1 MSNYEWPP
9 ENGLTTPGLPRE
21 RTAICLIGSTHINA
35 PASQVFDIIRNT
47 GDYSQW
53 NSFCPKVTIRSQ
65 PEEILSNST
74 MLENGTSFT
83 FHVVL
88 NPNKPNSQQPTALKV
103 IDISTPDSP
112 SSYVPKHDLENDGS
126 YYPDLSKLYRIVWVM
141 EGFMTNLVQAERFH
155 EVISLGENECEVR
168 TWDSQGGA
176 MAFGVK
182 WMYEKAL
189 REAFARYAVE
199 LKKFAEGKAKSAS

>member
-1 MSNYEWPP
+1 MSHSKWPP

-21 RTAICLIGSTHINA
+21 RTTICLIGSTRINA
-35 PASQVFDIIRNT
+35 QASQVFDIIRNT
-47 GDYSQW
+47 EDYPQW

-65 PEEILSNST
+65 PEGVQSSST
-74 MLENGTSFT
+74 KLNNGTSFT

-103 IDISTPDSP
+103 VDISTADSP
-112 SSYVPKHDLENDGS
+112 SSYVSQHDLENDGS
-126 YYPDLSKLYRIVWVM
+126 YYPDLTKLYRIVWVM

-155 EVISLGENECEVR
+155 EVIALGENECEVR

-182 WMYEKAL
+182 WMYGKAL
-189 REAFARYAVE
+189 HEAFARYAVE
-199 LKKFAEGKAKSAS
+199 LKEFAEGRAQGGS